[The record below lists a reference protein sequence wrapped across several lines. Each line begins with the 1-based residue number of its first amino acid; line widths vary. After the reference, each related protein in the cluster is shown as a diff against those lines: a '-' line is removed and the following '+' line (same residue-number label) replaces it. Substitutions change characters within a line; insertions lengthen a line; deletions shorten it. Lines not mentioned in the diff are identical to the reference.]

1 MDVKCPLCGFINE
14 FGVRPNP
21 ENLEVDKEGYWLDLA
36 GDRVM
41 IDIFDKSGEKIGS
54 KPMPAH
60 FGRRCKKL
68 RYARA
73 IKGNAQVYL

>member
-1 MDVKCPLCGFINE
+1 MPMDVKCPLCGFINE

-41 IDIFDKSGEKIGS
+41 IDILIS
-54 KPMPAH
+54 
-60 FGRRCKKL
+60 
-68 RYARA
+68 
-73 IKGNAQVYL
+73 QVKRLEASLCLLILVGGVKTTLCTGH

>member
-41 IDIFDKSGEKIGS
+41 IYIFDKTGEKNW
-54 KPMPAH
+54 KQA
-60 FGRRCKKL
+60 
-68 RYARA
+68 YACSFWEE
-73 IKGNAQVYL
+73 V